1 MFAAAHLEFADMDP
15 AQFACVVAACVFA
28 NAVWSAAV
36 RACAWLLRA
45 RTEDDDARD
54 PAYYRASLEMMVNE
68 QGARYVNM
76 VLTDA
81 LSDILNHKATS
92 GYLDDD
98 KEDCGEHDEPEHEYN
113 DVWEDDNC
121 EEEEDEEDEEE
132 DGGDGDAVE
141 GEVESE
147 EGESDESCESGDESG
162 GEGDDASDG
171 GCDETEHEDAIP
183 RRSANALV
191 VALYVFVAYVVV
203 MLGTSAAVY
212 GS

>member
-113 DVWEDDNC
+113 DVGEDDNC
-121 EEEEDEEDEEE
+121 EEEEDEEE

-191 VALYVFVAYVVV
+191 AALYVFGAYVVV